1 MIEKVILVDKFD
13 NEIGEEE
20 KLLAHKKGL
29 LHRAIS
35 NFVFNSKGELLIQQ
49 RALEKYHC
57 PGLWANTCCSHP
69 RPNEKT
75 INAAY
80 RRLPEEM
87 GFSAPLKYIG
97 KFIYKINFENGLTE
111 YEIDHVFKAIHDG
124 KINPNPNE
132 VNDYKWINPKILKKE
147 IKLNPKNY
155 TIWLDIAL
163 NLFF

>member
-87 GFSAPLKYIG
+87 GFSAPLKYIHLPYS
-97 KFIYKINFENGLTE
+97 FLTS
-111 YEIDHVFKAIHDG
+111 F
-124 KINPNPNE
+124 
-132 VNDYKWINPKILKKE
+132 LKH
-147 IKLNPKNY
+147 
-155 TIWLDIAL
+155 AR
-163 NLFF
+163 